1 MSSRRSKAD
10 AGDAVRRRT
19 LLLLDRLTDHALG
32 TAELSA
38 TQLRAIELLLKTL
51 PALAATD
58 DGEGQPQATVKGA
71 LVWNPPV
78 A

>member
-1 MSSRRSKAD
+1 MSSPRPKAD
-10 AGDAVRRRT
+10 AADTVQRRT
-19 LLLLDRLTDHALG
+19 TQLVDRLTDHALG
-32 TAELSA
+32 AAELSA

-51 PALAATD
+51 PALAAAAE
-58 DGEGQPQATVKGA
+58 GEGETRVTVKGA

>member
-1 MSSRRSKAD
+1 MRRRKAD
-10 AGDAVRRRT
+10 AAEALRCRT
-19 LLLLDRLTDHALG
+19 AQLLDRLTDHSLG

-51 PALAATD
+51 PALAAAA
-58 DGEGQPQATVKGA
+58 DGEGETQVIVKGA

-78 A
+78 S

>member
-1 MSSRRSKAD
+1 MSSRRRKAD

-19 LLLLDRLTDHALG
+19 LQLLDRLNDHALG

-51 PALAATD
+51 PALAAAA
-58 DGEGQPQATVKGA
+58 DGEGGLQATVKGA